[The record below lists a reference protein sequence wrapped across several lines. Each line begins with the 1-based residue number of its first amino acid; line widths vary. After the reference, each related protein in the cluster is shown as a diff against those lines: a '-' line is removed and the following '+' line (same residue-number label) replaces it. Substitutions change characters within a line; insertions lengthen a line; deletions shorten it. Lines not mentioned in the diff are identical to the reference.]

1 MPEFQHVI
9 RRVALA
15 DLKPYERN
23 AHKHSRA
30 QIGELRASI
39 RAFGFTT
46 VLVIDEDGLLV
57 AGHGRREAAMA
68 EGMTHVDALEVRG
81 LTPQQ
86 KRALALAD
94 NKIPMNAGWDE
105 KLLALELGSLK
116 ADGFDLSLTGFSIGE
131 LDDILGPDP
140 GAGDGDDDSPAPPD
154 QPTSRRG
161 ELWLLGEHRLLIGD
175 SFDPEDVDHLL
186 GSELADMVL
195 TDPPFAIYGS
205 STGISADIADD
216 KMVRPFFE
224 KLGAV
229 IINAVPEFA
238 HVYVHCDWRSY
249 ATLWHGLKSARLT
262 PKNCIVW
269 DKGHFGLGGMYGNAH
284 EFVAFF
290 ARLPPQK
297 AMTSGNKRGQRPVLG
312 CANIFKASRVSGEE
326 RQHNAAKPVELL
338 SWLIENSSEPGDTVL
353 DLFGGSGSTLIAAEK
368 TKRRCRMME
377 MEPRFAD
384 VILERYAKTT
394 GLQPTLER
402 RGDGVP
408 VGADELTWAK
418 AKEARHAGRPAAASA

>member
-1 MPEFQHVI
+1 MTEFQHVI
-9 RRVALA
+9 RTVKLA

-23 AHKHSRA
+23 AHKHSRE
-30 QIGELRASI
+30 QVGELRAAI
-39 RAFGFTT
+39 RAFGFTS
-46 VLVIDEDGLLV
+46 VVVIDEDGLLI
-57 AGHGRREAAMA
+57 AGHGRRLAAMA
-68 EGMTHVDALEVRG
+68 EGYTEVNALEVRG
-81 LTPQQ
+81 LSPQQ

-105 KLLALELGSLK
+105 QLLALELGSLK
-116 ADGFDLSLTGFSIGE
+116 ADGFDLSLTGFSLVE

-140 GAGDGDDDSPAPPD
+140 GAGDNDEDDAPAPPER
-154 QPTSRRG
+154 PTSLPG
-161 ELWLLGEHRLLIGD
+161 ELWILGTHRLLVGD
-175 SFDPEDVDHLL
+175 SFDREDVDRLL
-186 GSELADMVL
+186 DGKLADMVL

-205 STGISADIADD
+205 STGISSDIADD

-229 IINAVPEFA
+229 IIERVPEFA
-238 HVYVHCDWRSY
+238 HIYVHCDWRSY

-312 CANIFKASRVSGEE
+312 CANIFKASRVTGEE

-338 SWLIENSSEPGDTVL
+338 AWMIENSSEPGDLVL

-368 TKRRCRMME
+368 TGRRCAMME

-384 VILERYAKTT
+384 VIIERWQKKRPDLSPMLGDTT
-394 GLQPTLER
+394 T
-402 RGDGVP
+402 
-408 VGADELTWAK
+408 TWTQ
-418 AKEARHAGRPAAASA
+418 AKEERHAGRPAAVSAD

>member
-1 MPEFQHVI
+1 MTEFQHVI
-9 RRVALA
+9 RKVALA

-23 AHKHSRA
+23 AHKHSRE
-30 QIGELRASI
+30 QVQELRAAI
-39 RAFGFTT
+39 RTFGFTS
-46 VLVIDEDGLLV
+46 VVVIDEDGLLI
-57 AGHGRREAAMA
+57 AGHGRRLAAMA
-68 EGMTHVDALEVRG
+68 EGYTEVNALEVRG
-81 LTPQQ
+81 LTPAQ

-105 KLLALELGSLK
+105 QLLALELGSLK
-116 ADGFDLSLTGFSIGE
+116 ADGFDLSVTGFSLGE
-131 LDDILGPDP
+131 LDEILGPAP
-140 GAGDGDDDSPAPPD
+140 GTDDGDDDAPPPPER
-154 QPTSRRG
+154 PTSRAG
-161 ELWLLGEHRLLIGD
+161 ELWILGQHRMLVGD
-175 SFDPEDVDHLL
+175 SFDREDVERLL
-186 GSELADMVL
+186 DGKLADMVL

-205 STGISADIADD
+205 STGIGSDIADD

-229 IINAVPEFA
+229 IIERVPEFA
-238 HVYVHCDWRSY
+238 HIYVHCDWRSY

-312 CANIFKASRVSGEE
+312 CANIFKASRVTGEE

-338 SWLIENSSEPGDTVL
+338 AWLIENSSEPGDLVL

-368 TKRRCRMME
+368 TNRRCATME

-384 VILERYAKTT
+384 VILDRYAKAT
-394 GLQPTLER
+394 GYQPRLA
-402 RGDGVP
+402 D
-408 VGADELTWAK
+408 VGTNLDWTQ
-418 AKEARHAGRPAAASA
+418 AKEERNAASGRPAQVRAE

>member
-1 MPEFQHVI
+1 MTEFQHVI
-9 RRVALA
+9 RKVALA

-23 AHKHSRA
+23 AHKHSRE

-86 KRALALAD
+86 KRELAIAD

-116 ADGFDLSLTGFSIGE
+116 ADGFDLSLTGFSLGE

-140 GAGDGDDDSPAPPD
+140 GAGDSDEDESPPPPD

-161 ELWLLGEHRLLIGD
+161 ELWCLGDHRLLVGD
-175 SFDPEDVDHLL
+175 SFDRDDVDRLL
-186 GSELADMVL
+186 AGQLADMVL

-229 IINAVPEFA
+229 IIERVPEFA
-238 HVYVHCDWRSY
+238 HIYVHCDWRSY

-312 CANIFKASRVSGEE
+312 CANIFKASRVTGEE
-326 RQHNAAKPVELL
+326 RQQNAAKPVELL
-338 SWLIENSSEPGDTVL
+338 AWLIENSSEPGDLVL

-368 TKRRCRMME
+368 TKRRCATME

-384 VILERYAKTT
+384 VILERYAKTSGT
-394 GLQPTLER
+394 DPTLGGE
-402 RGDGVP
+402 VP
-408 VGADELTWAK
+408 GLTWSR
-418 AKEARHAGRPAAASA
+418 AKEERHAGRPAATPSN

>member
-1 MPEFQHVI
+1 MTDFQHVT
-9 RRVALA
+9 RTVKVA

-23 AHKHSRA
+23 ARTHSRE
-30 QIGELRASI
+30 QVEELRAAI
-39 RAFGFTT
+39 RLFGFTSA
-46 VLVIDEDGLLV
+46 VIVDEDGLLV
-57 AGHGRREAAMA
+57 AGHGRRLAAMA
-68 EGMTHVDALEVRG
+68 EGLTDVPAIEVRG
-81 LTPQQ
+81 LTAQQ

-94 NKIPMNAGWDE
+94 NKLPLNAGWDDT
-105 KLLALELGSLK
+105 LLALELGNLK
-116 ADGFDLSLTGFSIGE
+116 ADGFDLSLTGFSLAE
-131 LDDILGPDP
+131 HDDILGPAP
-140 GAGDGDDDSPAPPD
+140 NTDGTDEDDAPAPPD
-154 QPTSRRG
+154 RPTSRAG
-161 ELWLLGEHRLLIGD
+161 ELWILGRHRLLVGD
-175 SFDPEDVDHLL
+175 SFDREDVDRLL
-186 GSELADMVL
+186 DKKLADMVL

-205 STGISADIADD
+205 STGIGSDIADD

-229 IINAVPEFA
+229 IIERVPEFA

-312 CANIFKASRVSGEE
+312 CANIFKASRVTGEE

-338 SWLIENSSEPGDTVL
+338 EWIIGNSSDEGGLVL
-353 DLFGGSGSTLIAAEK
+353 DLFGGSGSTLIACEHK
-368 TKRRCRMME
+368 NRRCAIME

-384 VILERYAKTT
+384 VILERWCRTSSQEAHLETDEGISWSQAKR
-394 GLQPTLER
+394 ER
-402 RGDGVP
+402 DVS
-408 VGADELTWAK
+408 ATS
-418 AKEARHAGRPAAASA
+418 EA

>member
-1 MPEFQHVI
+1 MSEFRHAIKQ
-9 RRVALA
+9 VALA
-15 DLKPYERN
+15 DLKPYDRN
-23 AHKHSRA
+23 ARTHSRA
-30 QIGELRASI
+30 QVEELRGSI
-39 RAFGFTT
+39 RAFGFTS
-46 VLVIDEDGLLV
+46 VLVIDEEGLLI
-57 AGHGRREAAMA
+57 ASHGRRLAAMA
-68 EGMTHVDALEVRG
+68 EGLTHVDAIEVRG
-81 LTPQQ
+81 LSPQQ
-86 KRALALAD
+86 KRALAIAD
-94 NKIPMNAGWDE
+94 NKIPANAGWDE

-140 GAGDGDDDSPAPPD
+140 GAGDADEDDAPPPPER
-154 QPTSRRG
+154 PTSRPG
-161 ELWLLGEHRLLIGD
+161 ELWLLGDRRLLVGD
-175 SFDPEDVDHLL
+175 SFDREDVDRLL
-186 GSELADMVL
+186 EGNLADMVL

-229 IINAVPEFA
+229 IIERVPEFA

-312 CANIFKASRVSGEE
+312 CANIFKASRVTGEE

-338 SWLIENSSEPGDTVL
+338 AWLIENSSEPGDLVL

-368 TKRRCRMME
+368 TRRRCAMME

-384 VILERYAKTT
+384 VILERWEKASGKQAFLGTGTT
-394 GLQPTLER
+394 DALSWSQ
-402 RGDGVP
+402 
-408 VGADELTWAK
+408 
-418 AKEARHAGRPAAASA
+418 AKEERHAGRPAATPAN